1 MQPYLPSL
9 QSKYQT
15 QVGQALCLYT
25 EGSSVA
31 LRRQSYNMTFGPHE
45 GLNRTQQ
52 LWLILPVHSSL
63 LLAHI
68 PPTSQAL
75 SQYLICIPL
84 FPPFWMPF
92 E

>member
-1 MQPYLPSL
+1 
-9 QSKYQT
+9 
-15 QVGQALCLYT
+15 
-25 EGSSVA
+25 
-31 LRRQSYNMTFGPHE
+31 MTFGPHE

-75 SQYLICIPL
+75 TVSHLHSTFSTL
-84 FPPFWMPF
+84 LDAF
-92 E
+92 